1 MTAELKDQILDL
13 MERGIEPLSTDQI
26 ARHTATRT
34 TPFPPMSHAR
44 TKRLAAIGAGVA
56 AAACAAAVV
65 AAQVGGA
72 TARSENQAHRA
83 HTALTAAMVEHMAAA
98 SRLALARYG
107 RAVVHTRSTSDGVV
121 QETTVDDIT
130 FSGKNWNDAFSETT
144 PALDGQPANTQSAIN
159 RVVDGQA
166 YDYFVANHGLAWYH
180 VTGPTAVHNMPIS
193 DPRKLLSELAPSAQF
208 VKVGSGSIDGVA
220 VEHLRATALKG
231 VPDIPLAYLGA
242 GGRLTAL
249 DVWVDGKGVVRQM
262 SLSTTQYVHVGAST
276 LGDVLRHLP
285 KNVKIVGAEHLA
297 KTALV
302 RAWFYIGKN
311 GKIDLVKVRPAPHR
325 LMKTQTQVTTVV
337 VNFTDIGQR
346 QTIKPPP
353 HSIPVYGRG

>member
-1 MTAELKDQILDL
+1 
-13 MERGIEPLSTDQI
+13 MERGIEPLSADQI
-26 ARHTATRT
+26 VRHTATRT
-34 TPFPPMSHAR
+34 TPFPPMSPAR
-44 TKRLAAIGAGVA
+44 TKRLATIGAGVA

-65 AAQVGGA
+65 AAQVGGPEP
-72 TARSENQAHRA
+72 ARTSNHGHAV
-83 HTALTAAMVEHMAAA
+83 LTAAMVEHMASA
-98 SRLALARYG
+98 SRLALAHYG
-107 RAVVHTRSTSDGVV
+107 RATVHTRSSTDGVV
-121 QETTVDDIT
+121 QQTTIDDLT

-144 PALDGQPANTQSAIN
+144 PALHGQPAHTQSAIN

-180 VTGPTAVHNMPIS
+180 VSGPTAVHKMPIS

-220 VEHLRATALKG
+220 VEHLQATALKG